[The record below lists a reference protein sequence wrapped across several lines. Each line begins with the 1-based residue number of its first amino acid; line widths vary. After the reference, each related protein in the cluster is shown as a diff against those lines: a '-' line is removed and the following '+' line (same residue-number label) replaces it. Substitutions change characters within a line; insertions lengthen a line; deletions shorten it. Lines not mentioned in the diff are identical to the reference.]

1 MVTQAAIQNED
12 ILYWSIGK
20 EIKDNP
26 ELMNQIRETVKR
38 EREAKNRQIQEID
51 SQVTHE
57 QRKMAL
63 SEIAKMRKLMLK
75 SNDKKIQMD
84 KTENFETKPINEF
97 LDKDEEER

>member
-1 MVTQAAIQNED
+1 MD
-12 ILYWSIGK
+12 
-20 EIKDNP
+20 
-26 ELMNQIRETVKR
+26 QIRETVKR

-51 SQVTHE
+51 SQVTPE